1 MIAGFAC
8 VKNHHMENIDEVD
21 YNNAQAKP
29 ALIDRTRQSLVRTA
43 VVMKKQQKDLKLYQT
58 L

>member
-8 VKNHHMENIDEVD
+8 VKNHTLENIDELD
-21 YNNAQAKP
+21 CNNVQAKP

-43 VVMKKQQKDLKLYQT
+43 VVMKKQQKCIKLCK
-58 L
+58 